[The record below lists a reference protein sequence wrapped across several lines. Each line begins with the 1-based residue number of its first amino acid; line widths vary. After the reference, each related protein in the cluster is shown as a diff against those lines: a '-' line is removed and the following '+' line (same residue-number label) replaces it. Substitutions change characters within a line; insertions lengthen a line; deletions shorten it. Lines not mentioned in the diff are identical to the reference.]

1 MAFLTVI
8 VSMILGVKTVI
19 NSVIKSRLTKPSATL
34 GLKHKDVS
42 EDKVSDGDDDSDE
55 LVDGF

>member
-1 MAFLTVI
+1 
-8 VSMILGVKTVI
+8 MILGVKTVI